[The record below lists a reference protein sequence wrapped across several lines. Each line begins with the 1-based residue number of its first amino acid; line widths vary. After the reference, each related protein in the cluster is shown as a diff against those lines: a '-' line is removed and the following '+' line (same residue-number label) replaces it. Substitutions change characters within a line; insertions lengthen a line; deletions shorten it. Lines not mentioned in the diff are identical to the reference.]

1 MKVVDFDV
9 LDSEV
14 EEAFEIIIAKGASR
28 LVIDNAI
35 RRCLKDTLIN
45 IKGHLGDIEYEQ
57 ARVQTR
63 DMIHQVDHD
72 LYHLD
77 V

>member
-1 MKVVDFDV
+1 MIIDYDV

-14 EEAFEIIIAKGASR
+14 EEAFETIIAKGASR
-28 LVIDNAI
+28 LTVDTAI
-35 RRCLKDTLIN
+35 RRVLKDTLIN
-45 IKGHLGDIEYEQ
+45 VSGYLKDIDYEM
-57 ARVQTR
+57 ANVQTR

>member
-1 MKVVDFDV
+1 MIVDWDV
-9 LDSEV
+9 LDAEV
-14 EEAFEIIIAKGASR
+14 EEAFDSIIAKGASR
-28 LVIDNAI
+28 LVIDTAI

-45 IKGHLGDIEYEQ
+45 AKGYLGDIDYEQ

-63 DMIHQVDHD
+63 DMIHQVDYD